1 MTRGRKPIPTVL
13 KLVAGE
19 KRKSRLNDDEPQPG
33 EGVPTCPSDHPEVL
47 AVWDYTAAQLAR
59 MRVVTMADRDALA
72 AYCEAV
78 VQHRV
83 ASEMLARDGL
93 VVQGSHGGMVSHP
106 AQKIQ
111 REAASLIRAFGTEFG
126 LTPSARTRI
135 KVGDQTPRESKTA
148 GAERLLSG

>member
-1 MTRGRKPIPTVL
+1 MRGRKPTPTVL
-13 KLVAGE
+13 KLVAGQT
-19 KRKSRLNDDEPQPG
+19 RKDRLNDDEPQPG
-33 EGVPTCPSDHPEVL
+33 EGVPECPSEHPDVRL
-47 AVWDYTAAQLAR
+47 VWDYILNQLTR
-59 MRVVTMADRDALA
+59 MRVVTMADRDALG

-93 VVQGSHGGMVSHP
+93 VIAGSHGGLVSHP

-111 REAASLIRAFGTEFG
+111 REAANQIRAFGTEFG

-135 KVGDQTPRESKTA
+135 KVGASSSVAPETGA
-148 GAERLLSG
+148 GRLLSG